1 MALVALTAPAA
12 ARAEGADAGAP
23 RADLGAAPDPEPTL
37 TNREVIL
44 DLAWEK
50 GAPVLVKATPH
61 TLAAPRKA
69 GRWMGRFALELS
81 EGPALLERVRFNVP
95 LLHEP
100 PPNRADYKAPPSFEN
115 GLATTVRVVF
125 PQLDRG
131 SRFELF
137 DRATGRRWSLPWP
150 IDAERGRTPL
160 PLTAAPA
167 KGEPAPKTEPAP
179 TR

>member
-1 MALVALTAPAA
+1 MLPAA

-23 RADLGAAPDPEPTL
+23 RSEAAAEPDPEPSVSSRELTL
-37 TNREVIL
+37 DI
-44 DLAWEK
+44 AWEK
-50 GAPVLVKATPH
+50 GVPVLVKATPR

-69 GRWMGRFALELS
+69 GRWMGRFALELT
-81 EGPALLERVRFNVP
+81 EGPSLLERVRFNFP

-115 GLATTVRVVF
+115 GLTTTVRVVF

-131 SRFELF
+131 ARFELV

-150 IDAERGRTPL
+150 IEAERGRTPM
-160 PLTAAPA
+160 PLVLAPA
-167 KGEPAPKTEPAP
+167 
-179 TR
+179 R